1 MSGRR
6 ILVTGAEGF
15 IGSHLTEALVRRGDQ
30 VRAFTLYNSFDSRG
44 WLDEA
49 APEIRSEIEF
59 FASDV
64 RDAAAVRNAVRD
76 CDTVLHLAALISIPY
91 SYRAAE
97 SFVQTNVLG
106 TLNVLN
112 AALEHGARIV
122 QTSTSEVYGT
132 AQFVPITEDHP
143 LQAQSPYAASKI
155 GADQLA
161 LSFHRSFGLAA
172 AVLRPFNTYG
182 PRQSARAVIPTIIGQ
197 LLAGERRLRL
207 GSLHPTRDFNYVGD
221 VVNAFIAMADAQ
233 HVVGEV
239 VNVASNFEI
248 SIGDTA
254 REIAAALGV
263 NATIESDDRRIRPA
277 ASEVDRLWA
286 DNAKASRLLGW
297 APRYAGLDGFRRG
310 IGETIGWFQR
320 RGAEPVEKALNYTI

>member
-30 VRAFTLYNSFDSRG
+30 VRAFTLYNSFDSHG

-97 SFVQTNVLG
+97 SFIQTNVLG

-112 AALEHGARIV
+112 AALEHGARVV

-132 AQFVPITEDHP
+132 AQFVPITE
-143 LQAQSPYAASKI
+143 
-155 GADQLA
+155 
-161 LSFHRSFGLAA
+161 
-172 AVLRPFNTYG
+172 
-182 PRQSARAVIPTIIGQ
+182 
-197 LLAGERRLRL
+197 
-207 GSLHPTRDFNYVGD
+207 
-221 VVNAFIAMADAQ
+221 
-233 HVVGEV
+233 
-239 VNVASNFEI
+239 
-248 SIGDTA
+248 
-254 REIAAALGV
+254 
-263 NATIESDDRRIRPA
+263 
-277 ASEVDRLWA
+277 
-286 DNAKASRLLGW
+286 
-297 APRYAGLDGFRRG
+297 
-310 IGETIGWFQR
+310 
-320 RGAEPVEKALNYTI
+320 